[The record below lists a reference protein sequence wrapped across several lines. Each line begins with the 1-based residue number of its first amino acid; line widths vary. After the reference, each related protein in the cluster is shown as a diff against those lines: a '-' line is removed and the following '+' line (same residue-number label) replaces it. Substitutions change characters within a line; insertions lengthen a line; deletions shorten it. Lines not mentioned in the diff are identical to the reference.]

1 MSFDNIKGHDGPI
14 GLLRDCMAQ
23 KRLASSHLFIGP
35 EGIGKR
41 LTAITFAKALNCEVG
56 QFNSCDNCP
65 SCLKIEK
72 LQHADLH
79 LVGEAEAIKIEDI
92 RRLQKDISLKPYE
105 AKVKVFIIDNAHNLT
120 AEASNALL
128 KILEEPTANSVII
141 LISSKPSLLFK
152 TIISRCRIIKF
163 SPLPRQELEAILKKD
178 YALDGAYAHFLAYFC
193 EGKLG
198 AALRFKDSDI
208 LNQRDRLIDG
218 LSLQGLE
225 DKENIR
231 FSLNMLAVWF
241 RDVYLAKIGAPEPE
255 LINSDRHKELLKFT
269 HNYSFSQLDKIF
281 KGISDSLLY
290 LEQNINTR
298 LLLSNLSYVLKG

>member
-1 MSFDNIKGHDGPI
+1 MMQG
-14 GLLRDCMAQ
+14 
-23 KRLASSHLFIGP
+23 RLASSHLFIGP

-41 LTAITFAKALNCEVG
+41 LTAITFAKALNCEAG

-79 LVGEAEAIKIEDI
+79 LVGEAEATKIEDI

-120 AEASNALL
+120 AEAANALL
-128 KILEEPTANSVII
+128 KILEEPTANSAII
-141 LISSKPSLLFK
+141 LISSKPALLFK
-152 TIISRCRIIKF
+152 TIISRCQIIKF
-163 SPLPRQELEAILKKD
+163 SPLPRQELEVILKKD
-178 YALDGAYAHFLAYFC
+178 YSLDTAYAHFLAYFC
-193 EGKLG
+193 EGRLG
-198 AALRFKDSDI
+198 FALQLKDSDI
-208 LNQRDRLIDG
+208 LNQRDRLINE
-218 LSLQGLE
+218 LSFQGLE
-225 DKENIR
+225 GKEEIR

-241 RDVYLAKIGAPEPE
+241 RDVYLAKAGTSSEE

-269 HNYSFSQLDKIF
+269 HNYSFGQLDKIF
-281 KGISDSLLY
+281 KTISDSLLY

>member
-1 MSFDNIKGHDGPI
+1 MSFDNIKGHDSPI
-14 GLLRDCMAQ
+14 KLLRDCMMQ
-23 KRLASSHLFIGP
+23 GRLASSHLFIGP

-41 LTAITFAKALNCEVG
+41 LTAITFAKALNCEAG

-79 LVGEAEAIKIEDI
+79 LVGEAEATKIEDI

-120 AEASNALL
+120 AEAANALL
-128 KILEEPTANSVII
+128 KILEEPTANSAII
-141 LISSKPSLLFK
+141 LISSKPALLFK
-152 TIISRCRIIKF
+152 TIISRCQIIKF
-163 SPLPRQELEAILKKD
+163 SPLPRQELEVILKKD
-178 YALDGAYAHFLAYFC
+178 YSLDTAYAHFLAYFC
-193 EGKLG
+193 EGRLG
-198 AALRFKDSDI
+198 FALQLKDSDI
-208 LNQRDRLIDG
+208 LNQRDRLINE
-218 LSLQGLE
+218 LSFQGLE
-225 DKENIR
+225 GKEEIR

-241 RDVYLAKIGAPEPE
+241 RDVYLAKAGTSSEE

-269 HNYSFSQLDKIF
+269 HNYSFGQLDKIF
-281 KGISDSLLY
+281 KTISDSLLY